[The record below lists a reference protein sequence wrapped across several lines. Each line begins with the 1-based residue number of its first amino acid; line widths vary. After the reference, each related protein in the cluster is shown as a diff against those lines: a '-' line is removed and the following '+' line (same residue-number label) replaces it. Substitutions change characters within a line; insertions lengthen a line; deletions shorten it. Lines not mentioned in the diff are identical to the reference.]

1 LFSHSFPSIPL
12 RPGAYQ
18 WQVSLWEG
26 GDMLDTWDCIPEMTI
41 ATEVLQHYM
50 DEWNGILNL
59 PSRFAL
65 GAPEGHA
72 FGRDSNL

>member
-1 LFSHSFPSIPL
+1 
-12 RPGAYQ
+12 
-18 WQVSLWEG
+18 
-26 GDMLDTWDCIPEMTI
+26 MLDTWDCIPEMTI

-65 GAPEGHA
+65 GTPEERVVGLISH
-72 FGRDSNL
+72 L